1 MDDIGDDTVN
11 EYIVKIIHAKVE
23 LANLKKRKN
32 LILQEVH
39 RQFLESEADPK
50 KRIKSIKDIKIKNAK
65 ILNKVDDDKN
75 LILNNSN
82 MDQQQE
88 EHENNE
94 DIGDDEEEVEVD
106 EQEEDDGD
114 NDDAD
119 EEEDK

>member
-65 ILNKVDDDKN
+65 ILNKV
-75 LILNNSN
+75 
-82 MDQQQE
+82 
-88 EHENNE
+88 E
-94 DIGDDEEEVEVD
+94 DYSVANVSEKVLRIIYSYTDYVN
-106 EQEEDDGD
+106 QFIWKKFD
-114 NDDAD
+114 N
-119 EEEDK
+119 